1 MKEEHRRGGG
11 GGGRGRARGQ
21 IVSDEIPAAVDVL
34 AHGMSMRE
42 TGQSLQRN
50 LSRFTGASLI
60 WTFREENRLA
70 IYLLL
75 STVTFECCSHRLLYS
90 TLWCPKC
97 IELLYHIAYNY
108 SNLYLLHVPIL

>member
-42 TGQSLQRN
+42 TG
-50 LSRFTGASLI
+50 
-60 WTFREENRLA
+60 
-70 IYLLL
+70 
-75 STVTFECCSHRLLYS
+75 
-90 TLWCPKC
+90 
-97 IELLYHIAYNY
+97 
-108 SNLYLLHVPIL
+108 

>member
-21 IVSDEIPAAVDVL
+21 IVSDEIRAVVDVL

-42 TGQSLQRN
+42 TGQSVQLN
-50 LSRFTGASLI
+50 LSCFTGASLI

-75 STVTFECCSHRLLYS
+75 STVTLECCSCRLQHLTILYHLLYCTMVS
-90 TLWCPKC
+90 
-97 IELLYHIAYNY
+97 EMH
-108 SNLYLLHVPIL
+108 